1 MKPPAFWPPENGTP
15 VGPERVDELF
25 AYLQA
30 AAPAAV
36 DAGCAYLAT
45 RYPGATPT
53 VYAVPREQL
62 ADLALDRYISGVTV
76 GSVSV
81 RTPQD
86 GFCVV
91 GIVLMRAGALAIG
104 YQDEARRATT
114 VVVG

>member
-1 MKPPAFWPPENGTP
+1 MKPPAFWPTP
-15 VGPERVDELF
+15 DGERVAELF
-25 AYLQA
+25 AYLSH

-36 DAGCAYLAT
+36 DAARAYLAI

-53 VYAVPREQL
+53 VYALPREQL
-62 ADLALDRYISGVTV
+62 ADLVLDRHMTGVSV
-76 GSVSV
+76 GSVSA

-91 GIVLMRAGALAIG
+91 SIILMRSGQMAIG
-104 YQDEARRATT
+104 YDDEARRATT